1 MMLDDSNEEII
12 TLLIFNFVRIQ
23 NLSKKTQR
31 VFNIVF
37 IARSCLMML
46 DDSNEEKITQGSISN
61 LWHEVREG
69 GWMRLG
75 RLGNRADH

>member
-1 MMLDDSNEEII
+1 
-12 TLLIFNFVRIQ
+12 
-23 NLSKKTQR
+23 
-31 VFNIVF
+31 
-37 IARSCLMML
+37 MML

>member
-1 MMLDDSNEEII
+1 
-12 TLLIFNFVRIQ
+12 
-23 NLSKKTQR
+23 
-31 VFNIVF
+31 
-37 IARSCLMML
+37 MML

-69 GWMRLG
+69 GWMGLR